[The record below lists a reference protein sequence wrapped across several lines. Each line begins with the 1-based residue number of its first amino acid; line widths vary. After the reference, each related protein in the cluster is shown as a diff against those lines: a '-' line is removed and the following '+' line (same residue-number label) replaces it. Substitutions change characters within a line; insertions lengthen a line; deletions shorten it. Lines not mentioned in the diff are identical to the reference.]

1 MCVGWIYVGDPECG
15 MFQVGDL
22 VKLSSYGK
30 SVKTNTK
37 FLAANDSGM
46 IININEDGT
55 QYSEDF
61 PYEVKWFCLPDKDR
75 MCHSRQDL
83 KYAR

>member
-1 MCVGWIYVGDPECG
+1 M
-15 MFQVGDL
+15 QVGDL

-30 SVKTNTK
+30 SVKTNTR
-37 FLAANDSGM
+37 FLTAVDLGM
-46 IININEDGT
+46 IIDIDSGNNP
-55 QYSEDF
+55 DF
-61 PYEVKWFCLPDKDR
+61 PYEVKWFCLPDKDK

>member
-1 MCVGWIYVGDPECG
+1 M
-15 MFQVGDL
+15 QVGDL

-30 SVKTNTK
+30 SVKTNTR
-37 FLAANDSGM
+37 FLAANDLGM
-46 IININEDGT
+46 IISINEHGT

-61 PYEVKWFCLPDKDR
+61 PYEVKWFSRVKEI